1 MKNELTKGINKRTEK
16 KAELIASTIEKVVI
30 GAAAIMWLVIMATSP
45 AYAKDSATPTLDQV
59 KSSILTNIAVN
70 DTIDMSFKMADQ
82 AIFVQEQQRLA
93 EEEAERV
100 AAEEAKK
107 KEIYDEIWACESAT
121 MTDELANE
129 IYDYASEI
137 DNKEARTACIFALS
151 RVGYPYS
158 QQYRNSGVFYDCSS
172 LMYFSYEKAGIDLTY
187 RQATA
192 AAYEAEGLTL
202 AGKEINIQDI
212 QPGDLIF
219 YSSHESG
226 RYLNITHVAMYVGNG
241 KIVHARDEKYGVMIS
256 DADFHQDKIVAVCR
270 PWNAEEEDAVNALS
284 E

>member
-1 MKNELTKGINKRTEK
+1 MKNKLTKGINKRTEK
-16 KAELIASTIEKVVI
+16 KAEIIASTIEKVII
-30 GAAAIMWLVIMATSP
+30 GSAAIMWLVIMATSP

-59 KSSILTNIAVN
+59 KYSILTNIAVN

-82 AIFVQEQQRLA
+82 AIFIQEQQRLA

-187 RQATA
+187 RQVTA

-219 YSSHESG
+219 YSSHENG

-241 KIVHARDEKYGVMIS
+241 KIVHARDEAHGVTVN
-256 DADFHQDKIVAVCR
+256 DVDFHENKIVKVCR
-270 PWNAEEEDAVNALS
+270 PWADTSADDNASDIQ
-284 E
+284 

>member
-137 DNKEARTACIFALS
+137 DNKEARTFALS

-219 YSSHESG
+219 YSSHENG